1 MTNEITILATALA
14 IFIFL
19 SIFIYLLI
27 TSIIDY
33 KKAIN
38 KYLKEV
44 VTNEELEKI
53 NKNLRQQLDC
63 RTKILRVEQVNL
75 QPIELH
81 YRLQFDMLPVSNIPD
96 DMKKRQLYKGLGNE
110 LTEELEKRPDLCKI
124 STTENYEHMH
134 QCVDAKIRI
143 LPYID

>member
-1 MTNEITILATALA
+1 MLIIALIMLTIALV
-14 IFIFL
+14 
-19 SIFIYLLI
+19 IFIYLFI
-27 TSIIDY
+27 TDTIAY
-33 KKAIN
+33 KETIN
-38 KYLKEV
+38 KYSKEV
-44 VTNEELEKI
+44 VKNEELEKI

-63 RTKILRVEQVNL
+63 REQIIEVVPVNL

-81 YRLQFDMLPVSNIPD
+81 YRLQFDMFPVSSIPD
-96 DMKKRQLYKGLGNE
+96 DMKKRLLYEGLGNE

-124 STTENYEHMH
+124 STAENYEHMH